1 MKTPSLS
8 SQQEIAILKPSSNT
22 TSNTTSNSTTVF
34 ELLSLEEIVNVLDSY
49 QDYLQY
55 SRKHQQTTYRL
66 LPGSWKHIATT
77 HCTTSQSIIS
87 AQQLAAL
94 VDRLKIVYM
103 VSTWYTAQC
112 AVYQQL
118 LHDNDKEG
126 NREKIMQY
134 WVDWKAALP
143 VRSIGHYLHTQ
154 LPSILNE
161 KIEGIISPTHFTS
174 K

>member
-1 MKTPSLS
+1 MQPSL
-8 SQQEIAILKPSSNT
+8 NT
-22 TSNTTSNSTTVF
+22 TITTSITSPTSSTTVF

-118 LHDNDKEG
+118 LHDNSDSDKESI
-126 NREKIMQY
+126 RQY